1 MLEGELCVV
10 FAFHRLTKCSTGSRF
25 YLFHLERD
33 SNGEITKMREV
44 NSNECQP
51 GIKSFFLVVSHQQL
65 LRPQLGRSLETS
77 LHYDQ
82 SFRAVVA
89 FFR

>member
-10 FAFHRLTKCSTGSRF
+10 FALHHLTKCSTGSRF

-51 GIKSFFLVVSHQQL
+51 GIKSFF
-65 LRPQLGRSLETS
+65 
-77 LHYDQ
+77 
-82 SFRAVVA
+82 
-89 FFR
+89 